1 MAVKSNF
8 KITTEKKN
16 DVEKSKKLL
25 VKRILEFRWGCMCV
39 CCHFN
44 RVWLFATPWTAA
56 HQASPPM
63 GFSRQEYWSGLA
75 FPSPRDLPDPG
86 IKPTSLMPPALAGR
100 FFATRTTWEAL
111 WWGIQFSSAHSLSHV
126 HLFATPWTAA
136 LKASLSITNSQS
148 LLKFMSI
155 RSVMPSNYLILYH
168 PILLP
173 PSIFPSIRVFSSE
186 SVLHIKR
193 PK

>member
-25 VKRILEFRWGCMCV
+25 VKRILEFRWGCMRV

-100 FFATRTTWEAL
+100 FFTTSTTWEV
-111 WWGIQFSSAHSLSHV
+111 IV
-126 HLFATPWTAA
+126 TVP
-136 LKASLSITNSQS
+136 IYIPINS
-148 LLKFMSI
+148 
-155 RSVMPSNYLILYH
+155 VGG
-168 PILLP
+168 
-173 PSIFPSIRVFSSE
+173 FPSLHTLSSIYCLWI
-186 SVLHIKR
+186 SWWQPFWLVSGDTSL
-193 PK
+193 